1 MPPKITFPETLDAE
15 RLALRRYGSAD
26 AQAILELVDKNRT
39 SLIQSFRGMADLS
52 QVEEATSFIVEKTQQ
67 WNAGKAFCY
76 GIWLKVS
83 KEQIRQLIGQLQ
95 VKNVVWDVPSAELG
109 YFMGG
114 SSQRQGFATEAISAV
129 LRLAFKRLGFE
140 RIFIRIIPSNH
151 ESISL
156 ANKLGFKH
164 EGLHRNDFRCGF
176 GKLHDVHY
184 FSLTSGDYR

>member
-39 SLIQSFRGMADLS
+39 SLIQTFRGMADLS

>member
-109 YFMGG
+109 YFIRS
-114 SSQRQGFATEAISAV
+114 SSQRQGFAT
-129 LRLAFKRLGFE
+129 
-140 RIFIRIIPSNH
+140 
-151 ESISL
+151 
-156 ANKLGFKH
+156 
-164 EGLHRNDFRCGF
+164 
-176 GKLHDVHY
+176 
-184 FSLTSGDYR
+184 

>member
-39 SLIQSFRGMADLS
+39 SLIQSFRGMTDLS

-67 WNAGKAFCY
+67 GNAGKVYGY

-83 KEQIRQLIGQLQ
+83 KEQIGQLIGQLQ

-114 SSQRQGFATEAISAV
+114 SSQRQGFAAEAISAV
-129 LRLAFKRLGFE
+129 LHLAFKRLGFE
-140 RIFIRIIPSNH
+140 KIFIRIIPSNH